1 MIFKIFVNICFLFR
15 LLSDIFMKIR
25 CEYFIS
31 AGSVTFSGTGHMNIL

>member
-1 MIFKIFVNICFLFR
+1 MIFIIFVNVFLFK
-15 LLSDIFMKIR
+15 LLSDISMKIR